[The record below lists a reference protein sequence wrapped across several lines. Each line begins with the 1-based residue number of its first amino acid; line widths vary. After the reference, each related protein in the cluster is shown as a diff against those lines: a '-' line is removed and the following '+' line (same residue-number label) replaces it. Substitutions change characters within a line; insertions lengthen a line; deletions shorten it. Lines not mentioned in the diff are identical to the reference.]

1 LYHIAKEVPLI
12 KKESIEKETSLYVWK
27 CVENIEELRSLVVID
42 EDDLVKLNNFG
53 NPNRK
58 IHFLIIRIIC
68 QQLTG
73 SSKIHYNDE
82 GKPFIAST
90 NKHIS
95 ISHSHDYVAVLLS
108 ANPNIGLDIQ
118 RKEEKII
125 RIRERFLNLQENQLI
140 DPNNIEQLTI
150 LWCAKESIYKIHGD
164 PTVFFKEHITI
175 HSSSGF
181 QSPHLTAE
189 LNHTLYSD
197 IHHLKFEILEN
208 YVLVYTVFDSN

>member
-1 LYHIAKEVPLI
+1 VPLI
-12 KKESIEKETSLYVWK
+12 KKESLDKGTSLCVWK
-27 CVENIEELRSLVVID
+27 CGETIDQLRSLAAID
-42 EDDLVKLNNFG
+42 KDDLVKLNKFG

-58 IHFLIIRIIC
+58 IHFLIVRIIC
-68 QQLTG
+68 KQMTG

-82 GKPFIAST
+82 GKPFITAT

-108 ANPNIGLDIQ
+108 VNSNIGLDIQ

-125 RIRERFLNLQENQLI
+125 RIRERFLNLRENKMI
-140 DPNNIEQLTI
+140 DTNNIEHLTI
-150 LWCAKESIYKIHGD
+150 LWCAKESVYKIHGD
-164 PTVFFKEHITI
+164 PNVFFKEHITI
-175 HSSSGF
+175 QSTSGF

-208 YVLVYTVFDSN
+208 YVLVYTVFESN